1 MAIDYENILN
11 KEQKAQLLNS
21 RLSQLVVEGYQNSI
35 GMKTAIKLGNQEQID
50 QIQNILNIIE
60 VSILTHK
67 EELDALMSE
76 DDADQSE

>member
-11 KEQKAQLLNS
+11 KEQKSQLLNG

-35 GMKTAIKLGNQEQID
+35 GMKVAVKLGNQEQID

-76 DDADQSE
+76 SDADQSE